1 MQLSNKLIKLC
12 FEDKLKKI
20 FNNDEIK
27 ILLLLENFFDS
38 FKKFNNSLKFLI
50 FIFLFLIIILNFVF
64 ILFYFFKF
72 KLNFFSEATNFIS
85 KIPYLK
91 NINNFILA
99 HLLLHFE

>member
-1 MQLSNKLIKLC
+1 MQLSKKLIKLC

-20 FNNDEIK
+20 FSNDEIK
-27 ILLLLENFFDS
+27 ISLLLENFFNS

-72 KLNFFSEATNFIS
+72 KMNFFSEATNFAS

-99 HLLLHFE
+99 NLLLHFE